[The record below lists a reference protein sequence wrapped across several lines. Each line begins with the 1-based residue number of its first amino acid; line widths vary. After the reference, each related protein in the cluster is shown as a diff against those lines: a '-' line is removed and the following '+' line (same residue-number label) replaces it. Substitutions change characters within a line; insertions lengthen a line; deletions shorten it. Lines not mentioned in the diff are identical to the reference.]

1 MIDLYMWG
9 TANGLRASVALAET
23 GLEHRIIKV
32 DLAKGEQ
39 KKDEFLK
46 LNPAGAVPVI
56 VDRQG
61 PGGKPLTLAQSGAIV
76 VYACEK
82 AARFIPT
89 QGVRRALAA
98 QWFMAAA
105 SDIACA
111 SGSMFQADN
120 SLPDKSAA
128 NTEFFRKR
136 LIQYFRNVDR
146 HLAGRDYLADEIS
159 FADLMLYPNY
169 AQRKTIIEAEG
180 GMDNLR
186 RWGERMAARPGV
198 QKGMQA

>member
-1 MIDLYMWG
+1 VG
-9 TANGLRASVALAET
+9 
-23 GLEHRIIKV
+23 HRVVKV
-32 DLAKGEQ
+32 NLAKGEQ
-39 KKDEFLK
+39 KSEAFLK
-46 LNPAGAVPVI
+46 LNPAGAIPVI
-56 VDRQG
+56 VDHQG

-82 AARFIPT
+82 AAKFIPT

-128 NTEFFRKR
+128 NTEFFRSR
-136 LIQYFRNVDR
+136 LIRYFRNVDR
-146 HLAGRDYLADEIS
+146 HLAGRDYLADEMS

-169 AQRKTIIEAEG
+169 AQRKALIETEGVDGQSEALGRTHGSATRSAEG
-180 GMDNLR
+180 HAGLKR
-186 RWGERMAARPGV
+186 AAAQSASSASTG
-198 QKGMQA
+198 A

>member
-1 MIDLYMWG
+1 VG
-9 TANGLRASVALAET
+9 
-23 GLEHRIIKV
+23 HRVVKV
-32 DLAKGEQ
+32 NLAKGEQ
-39 KKDEFLK
+39 KSEAFLK
-46 LNPAGAVPVI
+46 LNPAGAIPVI
-56 VDRQG
+56 VDHQG

-76 VYACEK
+76 VYACAK
-82 AARFIPT
+82 AAKFIPT

-128 NTEFFRKR
+128 NTEFFRSR
-136 LIQYFRNVDR
+136 LIRYFRNVDR
-146 HLAGRDYLADEIS
+146 HLAGRDYLADEMS

-169 AQRKTIIEAEG
+169 AQRKALIETEGVDGQSEALGRTHGSATRSAEG
-180 GMDNLR
+180 HAGLKR
-186 RWGERMAARPGV
+186 AAAQSASSASTG
-198 QKGMQA
+198 A

>member
-1 MIDLYMWG
+1 MG
-9 TANGLRASVALAET
+9 
-23 GLEHRIIKV
+23 HRVVKV
-32 DLAKGEQ
+32 NLAKGEQ
-39 KKDEFLK
+39 KSEAFLK
-46 LNPAGAVPVI
+46 LNPAGAIPVI
-56 VDRQG
+56 VDHQG

-82 AARFIPT
+82 AAKFIPT

-128 NTEFFRKR
+128 NTEFFRSR
-136 LIQYFRNVDR
+136 LIRYFRNVDR
-146 HLAGRDYLADEIS
+146 HLAGRDYLADEMS

-169 AQRKTIIEAEG
+169 AQRKALIETEGVDGQSEALGRTHGSATRSAEG
-180 GMDNLR
+180 HAGLKR
-186 RWGERMAARPGV
+186 AAAQSASSASTG
-198 QKGMQA
+198 A